1 MILET
6 PMGCAHTNFARGK
19 RVLVT
24 LRDGTSRID
33 WFVEARSKF
42 IVLKNAGRVNREDLK
57 SIQIPKGA
65 RQ

>member
-19 RVLVT
+19 RLLIT
-24 LRDGTSRID
+24 FRDGTKTVD

-42 IVLKNAGRVNREDLK
+42 IVLKNAGRVMRDDLK
-57 SIQIPKGA
+57 SIQIPKVT
-65 RQ
+65 RK